1 MKIEHPLWIVACCGV
16 LAVAVFAGAS
26 PARAA
31 GDTLTKATELLTS
44 LLVVTLLVER
54 SLAVINDIWLGPLR
68 EEADTKVQQV
78 RAELDFVRKGIER
91 ERGLREA
98 LMLEAAR
105 SGDLEALNPE
115 STAIR
120 LLDGQIKSREDV
132 DLTFVA
138 KLNEATAV
146 QVKVEMQQAD
156 LRLRLG
162 FIFALIISA
171 VGVRALAPLFTLAS
185 ASTEQGYA
193 FRAIDVVLTAGLI
206 AGGSAGINAIAEL
219 LGKYIE
225 ASRRKAA

>member
-1 MKIEHPLWIVACCGV
+1 M
-16 LAVAVFAGAS
+16 AVFAGAS

-31 GDTLTKATELLTS
+31 GDTFTKATELLTS

-68 EEADTKVQQV
+68 EEAETKVQQV

-91 ERGLREA
+91 ERTLREA

-105 SGDLEALNPE
+105 SCDLEALNPE
-115 STAIR
+115 SSAIK
-120 LLDGQIKSREDV
+120 LLDGQIKSREDA

-138 KLNEATAV
+138 KLNEATAA

-162 FIFALIISA
+162 FVFALVIIA

-185 ASTEQGYA
+185 TSAEQSYA
-193 FRAIDVVLTAGLI
+193 FRAIDVLYQ
-206 AGGSAGINAIAEL
+206 NPEAIQHA
-219 LGKYIE
+219 
-225 ASRRKAA
+225 

>member
-1 MKIEHPLWIVACCGV
+1 MKVDRPLWIFACCGV

-31 GDTLTKATELLTS
+31 GDTFTKATELLTS

-54 SLAVINDIWLGPLR
+54 SLAVINDIWLGPQR
-68 EEADTKVQQV
+68 EQAETKVQQ
-78 RAELDFVRKGIER
+78 AKDELDFVRKGLER

-105 SGDLEALNPE
+105 SGDLDALSPE
-115 STAIR
+115 SSAIR

-132 DLTFVA
+132 DLTFVT
-138 KLNEATAV
+138 KLNEATAA
-146 QVKVEMQQAD
+146 QFKVEMQQAD

-162 FIFALIISA
+162 FVFALVISA

-185 ASTEQGYA
+185 TGAEQSYA
-193 FRAIDVVLTAGLI
+193 FRAIDIVLTAGLI
-206 AGGSAGINAIAEL
+206 AGGSAGINAIADL
-219 LGKYIE
+219 LGRYIE
-225 ASRRKAA
+225 ASRRKAI